1 MSNGLRAHD
10 VKRILQEK
18 IESDPDLKYYIDND
32 YITRLVD
39 LLIEGIGEMVEKNN
53 KTLVDDLFRR

>member
-1 MSNGLRAHD
+1 MSSGLRAHD

-18 IESDPDLKYYIDND
+18 IESDPDLKYYIDDD
-32 YITRLVD
+32 YITRLID

-53 KTLVDDLFRR
+53 KALVDDLFRR